1 MSAKATRL
9 VGKDMIPTKVSQ
21 LENDKKFQT
30 EEQVNEKIGKIN
42 KEKLGLDKVRNV
54 SSYSQEESD
63 GKYQPKGTY
72 VTPNQIPTT
81 LPASDV
87 YEWAKRPFKPSYSK
101 DEIGL
106 FNVDNTSDMDKPIS
120 TLMQKA
126 LDEKEDKSNLGEL
139 AYKNNISKRDI
150 GLGNVNNVA
159 ITQEEVTQIGTNKT
173 NIEKID
179 KQVKTNITNIE
190 DVKIQSQQALNIAKG
205 RTRTKVFDTYESMLN
220 YLNSASL
227 SEFNIGDNL
236 LIKDLNVPDFWISGK
251 VDNNLGLY
259 GYYEISPLDSGKIDL
274 TEYLYERK
282 EIDNILNQR
291 DELINEKINSNTEKI
306 ETIENMIGDY
316 DAEGSTPVPN
326 SGYVENVYFNT
337 SLSVD
342 EVVGIIESAN
352 LNFQNQTYYVYIDDT
367 GVNWMRITKFN
378 HENTQ
383 HYTIHV
389 RQLPELEY
397 VKIFATDLIS
407 LGLYGWDKSYGNKIN
422 TSAIFRTYDN
432 DTDYTYGSKNDA
444 LSRIFSITPYGE
456 NLTISKDITNLKL
469 NIEDINGNIEDING
483 NIKDINAN
491 LGDINTIL
499 DTLNGEVI

>member
-72 VTPNQIPTT
+72 VTPNQIPTS

-101 DEIGL
+101 NEIGL

-120 TLMQKA
+120 ILMQKA

-139 AYKNNISKRDI
+139 AYKNNISKSDI

-159 ITQEEVTQIGTNKT
+159 ITKEEVTQIGTNKT

-220 YLNSASL
+220 YLNNASL

-306 ETIENMIGDY
+306 ETIENIIGDY
-316 DAEGSTPVPN
+316 DDGSGTTVPN
-326 SGYVENVYFNT
+326 SGYVKNIYINKE
-337 SLSVD
+337 LSAR
-342 EVVGIIESAN
+342 EVVDIIKNAN
-352 LNFQNQTYYVYIDDT
+352 LNFRSMGSYNEYIVAMSEDGSYRLKISDGDPNGEYLRYYIDFYHPEGWD
-367 GVNWMRITKFN
+367 RIFGLKHDLIN
-378 HENTQ
+378 HEW
-383 HYTIHV
+383 YTIDKKI
-389 RQLPELEY
+389 QLNSNL
-397 VKIFATDLIS
+397 TDFDSNIS
-407 LGLYGWDKSYGNKIN
+407 STVGEENYK
-422 TSAIFRTYDN
+422 
-432 DTDYTYGSKNDA
+432 
-444 LSRIFSITPYGE
+444 LSRLFSITPYGE
-456 NLTISKDITNLKL
+456 NITISKDITNLKL
-469 NIEDINGNIEDING
+469 NIEDINGNI
-483 NIKDINAN
+483 KDINTN
-491 LGDINTIL
+491 LGEINTIL

>member
-139 AYKNNISKRDI
+139 AYKDNISKRDI

-220 YLNSASL
+220 YLNNASL

-306 ETIENMIGDY
+306 ETIENIIGDY
-316 DAEGSTPVPN
+316 DDGSGTTVPN
-326 SGYVENVYFNT
+326 SGYVKNIYINKE
-337 SLSVD
+337 LSAQ
-342 EVVGIIESAN
+342 EVVDIIKNAN
-352 LNFQNQTYYVYIDDT
+352 LNFYYSGGSNEYLVAMSEDGSCRLIIRDSDPNGEYLRYYIEFYYPE
-367 GVNWMRITKFN
+367 GWYRIFGLKNDLIN
-378 HENTQ
+378 HEWSTSD
-383 HYTIHV
+383 TKI
-389 RQLPELEY
+389 QLNSN
-397 VKIFATDLIS
+397 LINFDS
-407 LGLYGWDKSYGNKIN
+407 NISSTVGEENYK
-422 TSAIFRTYDN
+422 
-432 DTDYTYGSKNDA
+432 

-456 NLTISKDITNLKL
+456 DLTISKDITNLKL
-469 NIEDINGNIEDING
+469 NIEDIN
-483 NIKDINAN
+483 AN
-491 LGDINTIL
+491 LGDIHTIL